1 MSLSKL
7 LREAAIQKPSSRWL
21 VVGNAVFATSDFF
34 FHDGDNRPVAVVVD
48 DYDGSG
54 HWELLE
60 RSDVERRNGDA
71 R

>member
-7 LREAAIQKPSSRWL
+7 LREAAISDPSWWL

-34 FHDGDNRPVAVVVD
+34 FHDGDNRPVALVVD
-48 DYDGSG
+48 HYDSGG
-54 HWELLE
+54 HWLFLE
-60 RSDVERRNGDA
+60 RADVERRNGGA